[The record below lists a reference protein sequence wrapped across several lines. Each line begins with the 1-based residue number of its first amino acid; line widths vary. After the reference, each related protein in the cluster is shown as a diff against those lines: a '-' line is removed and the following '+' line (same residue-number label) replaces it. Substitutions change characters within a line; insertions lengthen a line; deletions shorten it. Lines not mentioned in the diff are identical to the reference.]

1 MDAGVNEIYLSRRS
15 AFDELGIISLGS
27 NVAVLGKVVQNRLKF
42 LGTFEG
48 TAQTHYVTA
57 AELRKSIFDDRG
69 QYILALLH
77 TLVHTH
83 T

>member
-15 AFDELGIISLGS
+15 AFTELSIVNLGS
-27 NVAVLGKVVQNRLKF
+27 NVAVFGEVVEDRLKF
-42 LGTFEG
+42 LGCFKA
-48 TAQTHYVTA
+48 TAETHYVTA
-57 AELRKSIFDDRG
+57 SKLGKTIFDYGG
-69 QYILALLH
+69 QYIFALLH